1 MLTFLEPLDWLPT
14 AEDLPCS
21 DDAPVDSELQEF
33 MSNFLKALLI
43 DAWKDR
49 NDWFYGVDMGV
60 YYNPDLPPVVPDGF
74 LSVGVDRIKG
84 ENLRL
89 SYVLWEEQ
97 VLPKFV
103 LEVVSGN
110 YRGEYNAKKDLY
122 EGIGILYYVVYNPLR
137 KRKPSLEVYKLI
149 QGKYVQMVGNPIW
162 MPELGIGIGK
172 QQYDHQGYDRE
183 WVFWYDEQNQRYPT
197 PQEVADQAKE
207 VARQEKARAKQEKAR
222 AKQDRLL
229 AKQDRLLAQQER
241 TRAEQAQ
248 ARAEQ
253 ERTRAEQE
261 RTRAEQERTRAEQA
275 ETDRA
280 AEAIRSQRLADR
292 LRELGVDPDQV

>member
-84 ENLRL
+84 KNLRL

-183 WVFWYDEQNQRYPT
+183 WVFWYNEQNQRYPT

-207 VARQEKARAKQEKAR
+207 LARQEKARAKEEKAR
-222 AKQDRLL
+222 AKKDRLL
-229 AKQDRLLAQQER
+229 AKQDRLLAK
-241 TRAEQAQ
+241 QAQ
-248 ARAEQ
+248 ADAAQ
-253 ERTRAEQE
+253 AQ
-261 RTRAEQERTRAEQA
+261 TRAEQERTRAEQA
-275 ETDRA
+275 QTDRA
-280 AEAIRSQRLADR
+280 AEVLRSQRLADR